1 MSDPE
6 VSKIINDFKGTDEL
20 SISRWTGQGYLLAQD
35 VLYRY
40 SEDSESDKPQ
50 FVITARLRSK
60 VMFECNDSP
69 TAAHGGIKRTCI

>member
-6 VSKIINDFKGTDEL
+6 VSKIINDIKGTDEL
-20 SISRWTGQGYLLAQD
+20 SISRWTERGYLLAHD

-40 SEDSESDKPQ
+40 SEDSGSDEPQ
-50 FVITARLRSK
+50 FVISASLRSK
-60 VMFECNDSP
+60 VMFECHDSP